1 MDATDCY
8 GGVEPRRAA
17 VTLDGT
23 RISYLEWGAA
33 GAPALL
39 LHGITS
45 SARAWWRVAPALVA
59 AGCHVYAIDMPGH
72 GESDEMDNPAIEHL
86 ADLLVQLMR
95 RLALER
101 PLLMGHSWGG
111 ATALTLASRADA
123 PALGRVALID
133 PVLDLTPDDGEEAL
147 AGFVQ
152 HAGKP
157 RAETLPLLPDLY
169 PGWQPCDRFWKA
181 EALEQCRAAAVRAFC
196 LPEAAWDITPR
207 LADVAAPLLLMTA
220 GPQASTVSPERLAE
234 AERLLRPGLGHAVAI
249 TEASHNIFR
258 DHFEEFM
265 DALMG
270 WMQRPA

>member
-1 MDATDCY
+1 MSDCY
-8 GGVEPRRAA
+8 GGVEPRRDAA
-17 VTLDGT
+17 TLDGT

-59 AGCHVYAIDMPGH
+59 AGYHVYAIDMPGH
-72 GESDEMDNPAIEHL
+72 GESDEMENSAIERI
-86 ADLLVQLMR
+86 AGLVAQLMR

-123 PALGRVALID
+123 PELGRVALID
-133 PVLDLTPDDGEEAL
+133 PVLDLTPEDGEEAL
-147 AGFVQ
+147 IAFVK

-169 PGWQPCDRFWKA
+169 PNWQPCDLFWKA
-181 EALEQCRAAAVRAFC
+181 EALEQCRAEAVRAFC
-196 LPEAAWDITPR
+196 LPESAWDITPR

-220 GPQASTVSPERLAE
+220 DPQESTVAPERLAE
-234 AERLLRPGLGHAVAI
+234 VRGLLRPGRSQAI
-249 TEASHNIFR
+249 EMEGATHNIFR
-258 DHFEEFM
+258 DQFEAFM
-265 DALMG
+265 PALLG
-270 WMQRPA
+270 WLQRPA